1 MSDLERLDELC
12 RQWCAV
18 QDRALAGHM
27 NAAAHLLAERARA
40 LVPGA
45 AVLVLEDSDQGDWL
59 TLVEVED
66 AAGNALPEP
75 SDLDQGEASCLYQA
89 LADSVAGI
97 TFRTRDRRYTTQ
109 YELTIGQTEAP
120 APPVEVIV
128 VRDPDASDD
137 VSVLLDGYPAP
148 EASVVCIDAGA
159 GWDVADWE
167 AARDE
172 ALAGASPA
180 AARLIAAAFNNPPG
194 ARYITGFQPGE

>member
-1 MSDLERLDELC
+1 MTDLERLDELC
-12 RQWCAV
+12 RQWGAV
-18 QDRALAGHM
+18 HDRALAGHM

-45 AVLVLEDSDQGDWL
+45 AVLVLEDS
-59 TLVEVED
+59 
-66 AAGNALPEP
+66 
-75 SDLDQGEASCLYQA
+75 DQGEASCLYQA